1 MRLQAALLFLFSSCI
16 PSTQAIYPDEVNHI
30 DYHHALLGLPTTQST
45 FFLKPSSATNASLLY
60 TLSEKAILGAV
71 NPRDGS
77 VIWRQNVSSRS
88 GSGSGSSSAENGNAS
103 GLLRASDGVN
113 AVVSAVGDY
122 LSSWSALDGKLIWE
136 NWFSNTKVVDLE
148 LLELEDTNARAESR
162 DSIALFSG
170 DAGVVRRIDGESGNV
185 KWEYEDDRLVFVS
198 SLLLSSLANWW
209 CVVVVMSLSKCH
221 LRLPISITFLCSR
234 LC

>member
-88 GSGSGSSSAENGNAS
+88 RSGSGSSPAENGNAS

-113 AVVSAVGDY
+113 AVVSAVGDF

-221 LRLPISITFLCSR
+221 LRLPIPITSLCSR

>member
-148 LLELEDTNARAESR
+148 LLELEDANARAESR